1 MSRYYFAY
9 GANVNAKNM
18 AIRCPNATF
27 VGTGVLGGFAF
38 LCNTRGVA
46 SIEPSL
52 GENVYGVA
60 WEITQEDEAFL
71 DLFEGV
77 KGGWYTKEQLFVHTG
92 DATKECL
99 VYIATNN
106 RQGKGVKDYL
116 ETIIED
122 AKAYAFP
129 KEYIGHLKTFL

>member
-1 MSRYYFAY
+1 MLYFAY
-9 GANVNAKNM
+9 GANMNVKNM
-18 AIRCPNATF
+18 AIRCPKATF
-27 VGTGVLGGFAF
+27 VGTGVLENFAF

-46 SIEPSL
+46 SIKPCQNSS
-52 GENVYGVA
+52 VHGVV
-60 WEITQEDEAFL
+60 WELTQSDEAFL

-77 KGGWYTKEQLFVHTG
+77 KGGCYTKEQLFVHMG
-92 DATKECL
+92 DVTRECL
-99 VYIATNN
+99 VYMATNN
-106 RQGKGVKDYL
+106 THGKGVKDYL